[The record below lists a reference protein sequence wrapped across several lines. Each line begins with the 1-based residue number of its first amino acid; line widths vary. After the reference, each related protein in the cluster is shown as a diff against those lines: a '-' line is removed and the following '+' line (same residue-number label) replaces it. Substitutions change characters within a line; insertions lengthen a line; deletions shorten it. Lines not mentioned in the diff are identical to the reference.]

1 MAGVDRNTLL
11 PMANFPHALQSVEVI
26 LSTPL
31 YSRVMRRQFG
41 GGLLELLGRMMS
53 PRLMA
58 LFQQLLATSIDL
70 WEPRFR
76 VRRVRF
82 KGSADEVRLGKA
94 GVSIEVDW
102 MPRALLGEFTVEG
115 TRLFTIMARDTEM
128 VTAG

>member
-1 MAGVDRNTLL
+1 MAGVDRQTFQ
-11 PMANFPHALQSVEVI
+11 PMANFPHALQSIEVI

-31 YSRVMRRQFG
+31 YSRLMRRHFG
-41 GGLLELLGRMMS
+41 GGLLELLGRMIS

-82 KGSADEVRLGKA
+82 KGTADEVRLGRA
-94 GVSIEVDW
+94 GVSVEVDW
-102 MPRALLGEFTVEG
+102 MPRALLGDFTVEG
-115 TRLFTIMARDTEM
+115 TRLFTIMARDTQM